1 MLAKTI
7 KRQRRQKKVR
17 ARIFGTSTKP
27 RLAVF
32 RSNTN
37 IYAQLIDDIGGVTLC
52 AVSDVK
58 KKADG
63 TKSERAKKV
72 GSEIAELAKKKNI
85 QEIVFD
91 RGGFSYHGRVKALA
105 EWAREAGLTF

>member
-1 MLAKTI
+1 MLAKQL
-7 KRQRRQKKVR
+7 KRERRQKKVR
-17 ARIFGTSTKP
+17 ARISGTSTKP
-27 RLAVF
+27 RLAIF
-32 RSNTN
+32 RSNAN
-37 IYAQLIDDIGGVTLC
+37 IYAQLIDDTQGVTLC
-52 AVSDVK
+52 AVSDLK